1 MRSLFFFHA
10 AFSVN
15 GSWGEW
21 GPWGECSRSC
31 GGGEHARTRVCN
43 NPEPA
48 NGGRHC
54 EGPFRQ
60 GERLCNNHKCPGNN
74 HLILSYSE
82 DCIFMPLC
90 KFDTQSSLQS
100 IPMKLSPY
108 FTGVS
113 LNSFQHRDLT

>member
-21 GPWGECSRSC
+21 GPWSECSRSC

-60 GERLCNNHKCPGNN
+60 RERLCNNHKCPGNN
-74 HLILSYSE
+74 IIHNTNDFSPATGEL
-82 DCIFMPLC
+82 
-90 KFDTQSSLQS
+90 LQ
-100 IPMKLSPY
+100 
-108 FTGVS
+108 
-113 LNSFQHRDLT
+113 LNE